1 MKIPNMTLKRFV
13 VEQSNIQ
20 VSKKY
25 IFLLNSY
32 ISDLLELLIYHSLL
46 ELEQSNR
53 YYNIQGLPRRKRLS
67 KEILQ
72 VTLNNMDCI
81 KSLGE
86 IGEKPIEIQSSKA
99 DENEV
104 V

>member
-1 MKIPNMTLKRFV
+1 MTLKRFV
-13 VEQSNIQ
+13 NEQSNIQ

-32 ISDLLELLIYHSLL
+32 ISDLLDLLIHQSLL
-46 ELEQSNR
+46 ELKQYNG
-53 YYNIQGLPRRKRLS
+53 YCNIQGLPRRKRLS

-81 KSLGE
+81 KTPGE
-86 IGEKPIEIQSSKA
+86 IGEKPIIIQSSQIRSKRGSL
-99 DENEV
+99 NEE
-104 V
+104 